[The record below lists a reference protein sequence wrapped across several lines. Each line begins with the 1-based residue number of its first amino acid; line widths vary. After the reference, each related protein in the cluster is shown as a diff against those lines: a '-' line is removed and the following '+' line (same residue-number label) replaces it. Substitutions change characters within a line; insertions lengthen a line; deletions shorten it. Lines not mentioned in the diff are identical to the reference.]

1 MLATLEKTV
10 KCFHPCRLHLID
22 RRARWL
28 GGCLN
33 NLLNLLRNTLSGYYC
48 DHCSRYIVMNSLHR
62 HGQYREHGS
71 GVIKHFL
78 CCWFVFCPHEN
89 ANISRL
95 NPNKLQFHNSVLSS
109 SLPKKKQQHHFIYVQ
124 PISMSPKEEFKTNVK
139 MKDFYW
145 LICCRDLGSSAS
157 TLNYYRVFTVV
168 PLYLVQFLREWK
180 DRVKGEGTSSP
191 RHEVR
196 NSTRVLSF
204 QIAPI

>member
-109 SLPKKKQQHHFIYVQ
+109 SLPKKKTTTSFYLCSTYQYVAERRIQ
-124 PISMSPKEEFKTNVK
+124 NKC
-139 MKDFYW
+139 KDEGF
-145 LICCRDLGSSAS
+145 LLVDLLQ
-157 TLNYYRVFTVV
+157 T
-168 PLYLVQFLREWK
+168 
-180 DRVKGEGTSSP
+180 
-191 RHEVR
+191 
-196 NSTRVLSF
+196 
-204 QIAPI
+204 

>member
-1 MLATLEKTV
+1 MWKKLKHTLQHSLFFTPSYAAVVLATLEKTV

-78 CCWFVFCPHEN
+78 CCWFVFCPNEN

-109 SLPKKKQQHHFIYVQ
+109 SLPKKNKNNNIILFMFNLSVCRRKKNSKQ
-124 PISMSPKEEFKTNVK
+124 M
-139 MKDFYW
+139 
-145 LICCRDLGSSAS
+145 
-157 TLNYYRVFTVV
+157 
-168 PLYLVQFLREWK
+168 
-180 DRVKGEGTSSP
+180 
-191 RHEVR
+191 
-196 NSTRVLSF
+196 
-204 QIAPI
+204 